1 MDRWYN
7 TETYYITSA
16 DTDAAYEYKA
26 SGIFVLLQKVCSE
39 HARNL
44 IVNRDEIMAKYNC
57 NWMALRTYLKLY
69 RPMFWAETVTAK
81 SIIRKPAGKRLYWD
95 CELYVGDT
103 LVGEASTIWCMVNL
117 STKKSINIEGFPEF
131 PTMDPPGAKNITLS
145 RIEFPDNMEFHDK
158 RKLYYSDTD
167 VNGHLNNT
175 RYVDLACDAAELHL
189 RPKGVFLQEILMCYV
204 DECFAGEELTFYRG
218 KDNGYLY
225 IHGIGPDGSDRFDC
239 KIKMSSTEGL

>member
-7 TETYYITSA
+7 TDTYYITSA

-26 SGIFVLLQKVCSE
+26 SGIFILLQKVVSE

-57 NWMALRTYLKLY
+57 NWMALRSYLKLY
-69 RPMFWAETVTAK
+69 RPMFWAETVTAR
-81 SIIRKPAGKRLYWD
+81 SIIRKPTGKRLYWD
-95 CELYVGDT
+95 IELYVGDD
-103 LVGEASTIWCMVNL
+103 LVGEATTIWVMVNL
-117 STKKSINIEGFPEF
+117 TTKKTINIEGLPEF
-131 PTMDPPGAKNITLS
+131 PTADPPGAKNIILS
-145 RIEFPDNMEFHDK
+145 RIEFPETMELHDQ

-189 RPKGVFLQEILMCYV
+189 RPKGVFLQELTISYIN
-204 DECFAGEELTFYRG
+204 ECFAGETLTFYRG
-218 KDNGYLY
+218 KQDGYLY
-225 IHGIGPDGSDRFDC
+225 IHGVGPDGSDRFDC
-239 KIKMSSTEGL
+239 KISMSSTEGL